1 MDAIANGPFWR
12 LCGFKKKEAHLES
25 ARTQATFGKDAW
37 KQMMD
42 LYEDELE
49 EGVVSFDFW
58 AYILLRVLAAV
69 LIPLW
74 ILAGAMTFG
83 WIWPPQVREA
93 VFTSSVFASTTDIAK
108 EDEQRRT
115 QVAKMKQEVA
125 ELKEEILQELALDR
139 THVMQLRSQAAE
151 RRAEIAGEM
160 RDIKRLVA
168 LLFERQADRY
178 A

>member
-1 MDAIANGPFWR
+1 MQ
-12 LCGFKKKEAHLES
+12 S
-25 ARTQATFGKDAW
+25 ARTQATFGKEAW

-49 EGVVSFDFW
+49 EHLLSFDFW
-58 AYILLRVLAAV
+58 AYTLFRVVAAV

-74 ILAGAMTFG
+74 VVAGALTFG

-93 VFTSSVFASTTDIAK
+93 VFTSSVFASTTDVAK
-108 EDEQRRT
+108 EDEQRRS
-115 QVAKMKQEVA
+115 QIAKMKQEVA

-139 THVMQLRSQAAE
+139 THVMQLRSQVAE
-151 RRAEIAGEM
+151 RRSEIAGEM

-168 LLFERQADRY
+168 LLFERHQ
-178 A
+178 